1 MHVMS
6 TKFVFGKIRRG
17 RTYEGDSAGVG
28 ASLDAIQALV
38 KIVASLLT
46 RTNLRRKGE
55 VLKRRS
61 NIQLNTFADELNG

>member
-17 RTYEGDSAGVG
+17 RTYEGDSVGVG

-38 KIVASLLT
+38 EIVASLLT

-61 NIQLNTFADELNG
+61 DIQLNTFADELNG